1 MADVSLACTSC
12 RREISFDVQYGGSV
26 QQCPHC
32 GQQLIVPNASNPTSA
47 ATLPAK
53 LAAQPP
59 PAPSATPV
67 VERHMHYVE
76 RAQEAQTSRKLKMG
90 SGCFAMLAVMFAV
103 GLVGTGVAILLPEL
117 DQQRLYGL
125 SAVFAGLAGLAAFVY
140 FGYIATETASS
151 SSDRGR
157 S

>member
-1 MADVSLACTSC
+1 MADVSVACTSC
-12 RREISFDVQYGGSV
+12 RREISFDVQHGGSI

-32 GQQLIVPNASNPTSA
+32 GQQLIVPNAAQGTASSN
-47 ATLPAK
+47 LPAA
-53 LAAQPP
+53 LAARPSP
-59 PAPSATPV
+59 VPAATPV
-67 VERHMHYVE
+67 VERHMHYME

-103 GLVGTGVAILLPEL
+103 GLVGTGIAVLFPEV